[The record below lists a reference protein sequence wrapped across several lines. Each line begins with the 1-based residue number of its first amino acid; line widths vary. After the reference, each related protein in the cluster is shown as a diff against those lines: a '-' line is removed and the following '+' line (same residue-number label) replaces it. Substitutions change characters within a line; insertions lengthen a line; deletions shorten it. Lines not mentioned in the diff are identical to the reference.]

1 MMGGH
6 LGKGNIGD
14 YIGESNRKKTL
25 NLVHRVLSLPCEP
38 ETTWRTLCS
47 RTQIDK

>member
-25 NLVHRVLSLPCEP
+25 NLVPRVLSLPCG
-38 ETTWRTLCS
+38 TRDHVTDSLLSYTNR
-47 RTQIDK
+47 

>member
-1 MMGGH
+1 MMGGN

-14 YIGESNRKKTL
+14 YIGESNRKKTFL
-25 NLVHRVLSLPCEP
+25 GSSLSLVEP